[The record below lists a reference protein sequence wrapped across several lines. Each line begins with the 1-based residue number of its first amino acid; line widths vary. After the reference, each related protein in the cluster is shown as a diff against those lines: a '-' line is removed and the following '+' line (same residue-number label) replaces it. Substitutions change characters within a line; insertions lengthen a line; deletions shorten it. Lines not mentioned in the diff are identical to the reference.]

1 MTVQHLDGTVQKVN
15 DRKIKP
21 AHGWLKEDFEAAKKG
36 VYPNSLPSRPDVPI
50 REVWDEENVITVD
63 IVPPLRMALRD
74 AMCPAL
80 EDPELKLPARPADTL
95 MSQGHSHASR
105 ALTSRSSSV
114 AASSR
119 SPSPVIS
126 RAQASSISSH
136 KTTVD
141 LRQTAVKEDPL
152 LRGRIR
158 RPPRNLLDYGFVRS

>member
-15 DRKIKP
+15 DKKIKP

-95 MSQGHSHASR
+95 MSTGHSHASR
-105 ALTSRSSSV
+105 TLSSRSSSAV
-114 AASSR
+114 ASSR

-126 RAQASSISSH
+126 WGKAPTIAQRNAIEPR
-136 KTTVD
+136 KA
-141 LRQTAVKEDPL
+141 AVNEDPL
-152 LRGRIR
+152 LRGQIR